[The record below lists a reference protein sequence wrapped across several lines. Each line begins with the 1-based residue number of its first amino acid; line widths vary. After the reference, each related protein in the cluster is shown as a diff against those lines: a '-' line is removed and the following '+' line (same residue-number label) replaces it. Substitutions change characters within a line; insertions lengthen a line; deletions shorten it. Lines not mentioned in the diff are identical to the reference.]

1 MADEPLGHLTV
12 VDFSRYRAGPWCT
25 QILSELGAEVIKV
38 ERPGVGDPERHSHP
52 EQGGMGVNF
61 IARNRNKKSIAVNL
75 KHEAGRQVVEDLVA
89 GADVLVENYSLG
101 VMEEF
106 GLGYEYLTEEVNPG
120 LVYASVKGYGEEGPD
135 SDRRGVDLVMQAEGG
150 IMSVTGPEGGQPVK
164 LGQALGDI
172 GSGLYA
178 LVGILTALYERE
190 RLREPAETAG
200 AGEGGGDGEDGGGGQ
215 KVETNLFGTIVSFM
229 EEYITRYGITG
240 EDPTPYGTRHQTG
253 VPYELFETADGHM
266 VLSVTGQGS
275 WERFVTEVLEDA
287 DHLLEYN
294 SQRLRQEHYAELM
307 EVIRPE
313 LREKTTAE
321 WREIF
326 DGMGF
331 PNGPLNR
338 VSDVVEHPQARA
350 RDYVF
355 EYEDDEIGE
364 VTLHGHPLHFSDAD
378 TSVRSGPPQLGEHT
392 DAVLTEHLDRQ
403 PEEVDRLREDG
414 AIE

>member
-1 MADEPLGHLTV
+1 MSDEPLEHLTV

-25 QILSELGAEVIKV
+25 QILGELGAEVVKI

-61 IARNRNKKSIAVNL
+61 IARNRNKRSIAVNL
-75 KHEAGRQVVEDLVA
+75 KHEAGRQVVEELVA

-101 VMEEF
+101 VMEDF
-106 GLGYEYLTEEVNPG
+106 GLGYDYLTEEVNPD
-120 LVYASVKGYGEEGPD
+120 LVYASIKGYGEEGPD
-135 SDRRGVDLVMQAEGG
+135 SDRRGVDLVMQAEAG
-150 IMSVTGPEGGQPVK
+150 IMSVTGPEDGQPVK

-190 RLREPAETAG
+190 RLG
-200 AGEGGGDGEDGGGGQ
+200 DDGEGDRSDGAGQ
-215 KVETNLFGTIVSFM
+215 KVETNLFGTVVSFM
-229 EEYITRYGITG
+229 EEYITRHGITG

-266 VLSVTGQGS
+266 VLSVTGRGA

-287 DHLLEYN
+287 DHLLEYD

-307 EVIRPE
+307 AAIRPT
-313 LREKTTAE
+313 LRERSTAE

-326 DGMGF
+326 DDLGF

-355 EYEDDEIGE
+355 EYEDEAVGE
-364 VTLHGHPLHFSDAD
+364 VTLHGHPLHFSEAD

-392 DAVLTEHLDRQ
+392 DDVLTGHLDRT
-403 PEEVDRLREDG
+403 PAEVDRLREDG
-414 AIE
+414 AVE

>member
-1 MADEPLGHLTV
+1 MASEPLGHLTV

-61 IARNRNKKSIAVNL
+61 IARNRNKKSIAVDL
-75 KHEAGRQVVEDLVA
+75 KDEQGRQVVEDLIA

-150 IMSVTGPEGGQPVK
+150 IMSVTGPEGGRPVK

-178 LVGILTALYERE
+178 IIGILTALYERE
-190 RLREPAETAG
+190 RLREPAET
-200 AGEGGGDGEDGGGGQ
+200 EDGSERGGQ

-275 WERFVTEVLEDA
+275 WERFVTDVLEDA
-287 DHLLEYN
+287 DHLLEYD

-307 EVIRPE
+307 EVIRPT

-326 DGMGF
+326 DEMGF

-338 VSDVVEHPQARA
+338 VSDVVEHRQARA

-364 VTLHGHPLHFSDAD
+364 VTLHGHPLHFSDAE

-392 DAVLTEHLDRQ
+392 DAVLTEHLDRT

-414 AIE
+414 AVE

>member
-1 MADEPLGHLTV
+1 MSDEPLEHLTV

-25 QILSELGAEVIKV
+25 QVLGELGAEVVKV
-38 ERPGVGDPERHSHP
+38 ERPGAGDPERHSYP

-61 IARNRNKKSIAVNL
+61 IARNRNKKSVAVDL
-75 KHEAGRQVVEDLVA
+75 KHEDGRQVVEDLIA

-101 VMEEF
+101 VMEDL
-106 GLGYEYLTEEVNPG
+106 GLGYDYLTEEVNPD
-120 LVYASVKGYGEEGPD
+120 LVYASITGYGEEGPD
-135 SDRRGVDLVMQAEGG
+135 SDRRGVDLVMQAEAG
-150 IMSVTGPEGGQPVK
+150 IMSVTGPEDGQPVK

-178 LVGILTALYERE
+178 LIGILTALYERE
-190 RLREPAETAG
+190 RQ
-200 AGEGGGDGEDGGGGQ
+200 GGDGAGQ
-215 KVETNLFGTIVSFM
+215 KVETNLFGTVVSFM
-229 EEYITRYGITG
+229 EEYITRHGITG

-266 VLSVTGQGS
+266 VLSVTGRGA
-275 WERFVTEVLEDA
+275 WERFVTEVLDDA
-287 DHLLEYN
+287 DHLLEYD

-307 EVIRPE
+307 TVIRPK

-326 DGMGF
+326 DEMGF

-355 EYEDDEIGE
+355 EYEDETVGE

-392 DAVLTEHLDRQ
+392 DDVLTEHLDRST
-403 PEEVDRLREDG
+403 EEVDRLREDG
-414 AIE
+414 AVE

>member
-1 MADEPLGHLTV
+1 MSDEPLGHLTV

-25 QILSELGAEVIKV
+25 QVLGELGAEVVKV
-38 ERPGVGDPERHSHP
+38 ERPGVGDPERHSYP

-61 IARNRNKKSIAVNL
+61 IARNRNKKSVAVDL
-75 KHEAGRQVVEDLVA
+75 KHEDGRQVVEDLIA
-89 GADVLVENYSLG
+89 GADILVENYSLG
-101 VMEEF
+101 VMEDF
-106 GLGYEYLTEEVNPG
+106 GLGYDYLTEEVNPD
-120 LVYASVKGYGEEGPD
+120 LVYASITGYGEEGPD
-135 SDRRGVDLVMQAEGG
+135 SDRRGVDLVMQAEAGM
-150 IMSVTGPEGGQPVK
+150 MSVTGPEDGQPVK

-178 LVGILTALYERE
+178 LIGILTALYERE
-190 RLREPAETAG
+190 RS
-200 AGEGGGDGEDGGGGQ
+200 GGDGAGQ
-215 KVETNLFGTIVSFM
+215 KVETNLFGTVVSFM
-229 EEYITRYGITG
+229 EEYITRHGITG

-266 VLSVTGQGS
+266 VLSVTGRGA
-275 WERFVTEVLEDA
+275 WERFVTEVLDDA
-287 DHLLEYN
+287 DHLLKYD

-307 EVIRPE
+307 AAIRPK
-313 LREKTTAE
+313 LREQTTAE

-326 DGMGF
+326 DDLGF

-355 EYEDDEIGE
+355 EYEDETVGE

-392 DAVLTEHLDRQ
+392 DDVLTEHLDRS

-414 AIE
+414 AVE

>member
-1 MADEPLGHLTV
+1 MSDEPLEHLTV

-25 QILSELGAEVIKV
+25 QILGELGAEVVKI

-61 IARNRNKKSIAVNL
+61 IARNRNKRSIAVNL
-75 KHEAGRQVVEDLVA
+75 KHEAGRQVVEELVA

-101 VMEEF
+101 VMEDF
-106 GLGYEYLTEEVNPG
+106 GLGYDYLTEEVNPD
-120 LVYASVKGYGEEGPD
+120 LVYALIKGYGEEGPD
-135 SDRRGVDLVMQAEGG
+135 SDRRGVDLVMQAEAG
-150 IMSVTGPEGGQPVK
+150 IMSVTGPEDGQPVK

-190 RLREPAETAG
+190 RLG
-200 AGEGGGDGEDGGGGQ
+200 DDGEGDRSDGAGQ
-215 KVETNLFGTIVSFM
+215 KVETNLFGTVVSFM
-229 EEYITRYGITG
+229 EEYITRHGITG

-266 VLSVTGQGS
+266 VLSVTGRGA

-287 DHLLEYN
+287 DHLLEYD

-307 EVIRPE
+307 AAIRPT
-313 LREKTTAE
+313 LRERSTAE

-326 DGMGF
+326 DDLGF

-355 EYEDDEIGE
+355 EYEDEAVGE
-364 VTLHGHPLHFSDAD
+364 VTLHGHPLHFSEAD

-392 DAVLTEHLDRQ
+392 DDVLTGHLDRT
-403 PEEVDRLREDG
+403 PAEVDRLREDG
-414 AIE
+414 AVE

>member
-1 MADEPLGHLTV
+1 MSDEPLEHLTV

-25 QILSELGAEVIKV
+25 QILGELGAEVVKI

-61 IARNRNKKSIAVNL
+61 IARNRNKRSIAVNL
-75 KHEAGRQVVEDLVA
+75 KHEAGRQVVEELVA

-101 VMEEF
+101 VMEDF
-106 GLGYEYLTEEVNPG
+106 GLGYDYLTEEVNPD
-120 LVYASVKGYGEEGPD
+120 LVYALIKGYGEEGPD
-135 SDRRGVDLVMQAEGG
+135 SDRRGVDLVMQAEAG
-150 IMSVTGPEGGQPVK
+150 IMSVTGPEDGQPVK

-190 RLREPAETAG
+190 RLG
-200 AGEGGGDGEDGGGGQ
+200 DDGEGDRSDGAGQ
-215 KVETNLFGTIVSFM
+215 KVETNLFGTVVSFM

-266 VLSVTGQGS
+266 VLSVTGRGA

-287 DHLLEYN
+287 DHLLEYD

-307 EVIRPE
+307 AAIRPT
-313 LREKTTAE
+313 LRERSTAE

-326 DGMGF
+326 DDLGF

-355 EYEDDEIGE
+355 EYEDEAVGE
-364 VTLHGHPLHFSDAD
+364 VTLHGHPLHFSEAD

-392 DAVLTEHLDRQ
+392 DDVLTGHLDRT
-403 PEEVDRLREDG
+403 PAEVDRLREDG
-414 AIE
+414 AVE

>member
-1 MADEPLGHLTV
+1 MSDEPLEHLTV
-12 VDFSRYRAGPWCT
+12 VDLSRYRAGPWCT
-25 QILSELGAEVIKV
+25 QILGELGAEVVKI

-61 IARNRNKKSIAVNL
+61 IARNRNKRSIAVNL
-75 KHEAGRQVVEDLVA
+75 KHEAGRQVVEELVA

-101 VMEEF
+101 VMEDF
-106 GLGYEYLTEEVNPG
+106 GLGYDYLTEEVNPD
-120 LVYASVKGYGEEGPD
+120 LVYALIKGYGEEGPD
-135 SDRRGVDLVMQAEGG
+135 SDRRGVDLVMQAEAG
-150 IMSVTGPEGGQPVK
+150 IMSVTGPEDGQPVK

-190 RLREPAETAG
+190 RLG
-200 AGEGGGDGEDGGGGQ
+200 DDGEGDRSDGAGQ
-215 KVETNLFGTIVSFM
+215 KVETNLFGTVVSFM
-229 EEYITRYGITG
+229 EEYITRHGITG

-266 VLSVTGQGS
+266 VLSVTGRGA

-287 DHLLEYN
+287 DHLLEYD

-307 EVIRPE
+307 AAIRPT
-313 LREKTTAE
+313 LRERSTAE

-326 DGMGF
+326 DDLGF

-355 EYEDDEIGE
+355 EYEDEAVGE
-364 VTLHGHPLHFSDAD
+364 VTLHGHPLHFSEAD

-392 DAVLTEHLDRQ
+392 DDVLTGHLDRT
-403 PEEVDRLREDG
+403 PAEVDRLREDG
-414 AIE
+414 AVE

>member
-1 MADEPLGHLTV
+1 MSDEPLEHLTV
-12 VDFSRYRAGPWCT
+12 VDLSRYRAGPWCT
-25 QILSELGAEVIKV
+25 QILGELGAEVVKV

-61 IARNRNKKSIAVNL
+61 IARNRNKRSIAVNL
-75 KHEAGRQVVEDLVA
+75 KHEAGRQVVEELIA
-89 GADVLVENYSLG
+89 EADVLVENYSLG
-101 VMEEF
+101 VMEDF
-106 GLGYEYLTEEVNPG
+106 GLGYDYLTEEVNPD
-120 LVYASVKGYGEEGPD
+120 LVYASIKGYGEEGPD
-135 SDRRGVDLVMQAEGG
+135 SDRRGVDLVMQAEAG
-150 IMSVTGPEGGQPVK
+150 IMSVTGPEDGQPVK

-190 RLREPAETAG
+190 RL
-200 AGEGGGDGEDGGGGQ
+200 GGDGGDRPDGAGQ
-215 KVETNLFGTIVSFM
+215 KVETNLFGTVVSFM
-229 EEYITRYGITG
+229 EEYITRHGITG

-266 VLSVTGQGS
+266 VLSVTGRGA

-287 DHLLEYN
+287 DHLLEYD

-307 EVIRPE
+307 AAIRPT
-313 LREKTTAE
+313 LRERSTAE

-326 DGMGF
+326 DDLGF

-355 EYEDDEIGE
+355 EYEDEAVGE
-364 VTLHGHPLHFSDAD
+364 VTLHGHPLHFSEAD

-392 DAVLTEHLDRQ
+392 DDVLTGHLDRT
-403 PEEVDRLREDG
+403 PAEVDRLREDG
-414 AIE
+414 AVE

>member
-1 MADEPLGHLTV
+1 MSDEPLEHLTV

-25 QILSELGAEVIKV
+25 QILGELGAEVVKV

-61 IARNRNKKSIAVNL
+61 IARNRNKRSIAVNL
-75 KHEAGRQVVEDLVA
+75 KHEAGRQVVEELVA

-101 VMEEF
+101 VMEDF
-106 GLGYEYLTEEVNPG
+106 GLGYDYLTEEVNPD
-120 LVYASVKGYGEEGPD
+120 LVYALIKGYGEEGPD
-135 SDRRGVDLVMQAEGG
+135 SDRRGVDLVMQAEAG
-150 IMSVTGPEGGQPVK
+150 IMSVTGPEDGQPVK

-190 RLREPAETAG
+190 RLG
-200 AGEGGGDGEDGGGGQ
+200 DDGEGDRSDGAGQ
-215 KVETNLFGTIVSFM
+215 KVETNLFGTVVSFM
-229 EEYITRYGITG
+229 EEYITRHGITG

-266 VLSVTGQGS
+266 VLSVTGRGA

-287 DHLLEYN
+287 DHLLEYD

-307 EVIRPE
+307 AAIRPT
-313 LREKTTAE
+313 LRERSTAE

-326 DGMGF
+326 DDLGF

-355 EYEDDEIGE
+355 EYEDEAVGE
-364 VTLHGHPLHFSDAD
+364 VTLHGHPLHFSEAD

-392 DAVLTEHLDRQ
+392 DDVLTGHLDRT
-403 PEEVDRLREDG
+403 PAEVDRLREDG
-414 AIE
+414 AVE

>member
-75 KHEAGRQVVEDLVA
+75 KHEEGRQVVEDLVA
-89 GADVLVENYSLG
+89 DADVLVENYSLG

-106 GLGYEYLTEEVNPG
+106 GLGYEYLTEEVNPD

-150 IMSVTGPEGGQPVK
+150 IMSVTGPEDGQPVK

-178 LVGILTALYERE
+178 LVGVLTALYERE
-190 RLREPAETAG
+190 RAREPTAG
-200 AGEGGGDGEDGGGGQ
+200 AGEGETGGQ

-287 DHLLEYN
+287 DHLLEYD

-307 EVIRPE
+307 AVIRPK

-326 DGMGF
+326 DEMGF

-392 DAVLTEHLDRQ
+392 DAVLTEHLDRT

-414 AIE
+414 AVE

>member
-1 MADEPLGHLTV
+1 MADEPLDHLTV

-25 QILSELGAEVIKV
+25 QILSELGAEVVKV

-75 KHEAGRQVVEDLVA
+75 KHEQGRQVVEDLIA

-101 VMEEF
+101 VMEDF
-106 GLGYEYLTEEVNPG
+106 GLGYEYLTEEVNPD

-150 IMSVTGPEGGQPVK
+150 IMSVTGPEDGQPVK

-178 LVGILTALYERE
+178 IIGVLTALYERE

-200 AGEGGGDGEDGGGGQ
+200 AGEGDGEDGGGGQ

-266 VLSVTGQGS
+266 VLSVTGQGA
-275 WERFVTEVLEDA
+275 WERFVTEVLDDA
-287 DHLLEYN
+287 DHLLEYD

-307 EVIRPE
+307 AVIRPK
-313 LREKTTAE
+313 LREKTTAK

-326 DGMGF
+326 DEMGF

-338 VSDVVEHPQARA
+338 VSDVVEHRQARA

-355 EYEDDEIGE
+355 EYEDDEVGE
-364 VTLHGHPLHFSDAD
+364 VTLHGHPLHFSDAE

-392 DAVLTEHLDRQ
+392 EAVLTEHLDRT

-414 AIE
+414 AVE

>member
-1 MADEPLGHLTV
+1 
-12 VDFSRYRAGPWCT
+12 
-25 QILSELGAEVIKV
+25 
-38 ERPGVGDPERHSHP
+38 
-52 EQGGMGVNF
+52 MGVNF
-61 IARNRNKKSIAVNL
+61 IARNRNKKSIAVDL

-89 GADVLVENYSLG
+89 EADVLVENFSLG
-101 VMEEF
+101 VMEDF
-106 GLGYEYLTEEVNPG
+106 GLGYDYLTEEVNPD

-150 IMSVTGPEGGQPVK
+150 IMSVTGPEDGQPVK

-190 RLREPAETAG
+190 RL
-200 AGEGGGDGEDGGGGQ
+200 GGDGDRGEGDSEGEGAGQ
-215 KVETNLFGTIVSFM
+215 KVETNLFGTVVSFM

-266 VLSVTGQGS
+266 VVSVTGHGA
-275 WERFVTEVLEDA
+275 WERFVTEILDEA
-287 DHLLEYN
+287 DHLLEYD

-307 EVIRPE
+307 EAIRPT
-313 LREKTTAE
+313 LRGRTTAE

-326 DGMGF
+326 EDLGF

-350 RDYVF
+350 RGYVF
-355 EYEDDEIGE
+355 EYEDEAVGE

-392 DAVLTEHLDRQ
+392 DAVLTEHLDRS

-414 AIE
+414 AVE

>member
-1 MADEPLGHLTV
+1 MADEPLDHLTV

-25 QILSELGAEVIKV
+25 QILSELGAEVVKV

-75 KHEAGRQVVEDLVA
+75 KHEQGRQVVEDLIA

-101 VMEEF
+101 VMEDF
-106 GLGYEYLTEEVNPG
+106 GLGYEYLTEEVNPD

-150 IMSVTGPEGGQPVK
+150 IMSVTGPEDGQPVK

-178 LVGILTALYERE
+178 IIGVLTALYERE
-190 RLREPAETAG
+190 RLREPAETTAE
-200 AGEGGGDGEDGGGGQ
+200 GEGDGGDGGGGQ

-266 VLSVTGQGS
+266 VLSVTGQGA
-275 WERFVTEVLEDA
+275 WERFVTEVLDDA
-287 DHLLEYN
+287 DHLLAYD

-307 EVIRPE
+307 AVIRPKLE
-313 LREKTTAE
+313 EKTTAE

-326 DGMGF
+326 DELGF

-338 VSDVVEHPQARA
+338 VSDVVEHRQARA

-355 EYEDDEIGE
+355 EYEDDEVGE
-364 VTLHGHPLHFSDAD
+364 VTLHGHPLHFSDAE

-392 DAVLTEHLDRQ
+392 DAVLTEHLDRT
-403 PEEVDRLREDG
+403 PAEVDRLREDG
-414 AIE
+414 AVE

>member
-1 MADEPLGHLTV
+1 MAGEPLDHLTV

-25 QILSELGAEVIKV
+25 QILGELGAEVIKV
-38 ERPGVGDPERHSHP
+38 ERPGTGDPERHSHP

-75 KHEAGRQVVEDLVA
+75 KHEDGQRVVEDLVRE
-89 GADVLVENYSLG
+89 ADVLVENYSLG
-101 VMEEF
+101 VMEKF
-106 GLGYEYLTEEVNPG
+106 GLGYDRLEEVNPD

-150 IMSVTGPEGGQPVK
+150 IMSVTGPEGGPPVK

-178 LVGILTALYERE
+178 LIGILTALYERE
-190 RLREPAETAG
+190 RFREPPEN
-200 AGEGGGDGEDGGGGQ
+200 GEDGSESGGGQ

-240 EDPTPYGTRHQTG
+240 ENPTPYGTRHQTG

-266 VLSVTGQGS
+266 VLSVTGRGA
-275 WERFVTEVLEDA
+275 WERFVTEVLDDA
-287 DHLLEYN
+287 DHLLEYD

-307 EVIRPE
+307 DEIRPK
-313 LREKTTAE
+313 LRERTTAE

-355 EYEDDEIGE
+355 EYEDEHIGE
-364 VTLHGHPLHFSDAD
+364 VKMHGHPLHFSDAER
-378 TSVRSGPPQLGEHT
+378 SVRSGPPQLGEHT
-392 DAVLTEHLDRQ
+392 EDVLTDVLDRTD
-403 PEEVDRLREDG
+403 EEVEQLREDD
-414 AIE
+414 AVA